1 MIKKTLLPVFV
12 GCYLF
17 FFTSCQENELG
28 PTQNPATDG
37 SLDALALDVVELLN
51 ESDAYHPVISTLEQ
65 EPVGIS
71 LSDLLFSIDINSKS
85 GSISRLQAAAKA
97 AEDHL
102 KVEVAPDKVEIPELW
117 LHKPNGLSVISKSDL
132 LVAYPPAG
140 DETEWNHIKAYTM
153 DKKVVYLDPAK
164 APDVPVVV
172 IEKYGFQAFKQEAI
186 YMNKMLKEAGL
197 QKEESFRDLAEARM
211 TSTGLETTILD
222 KIRLNDD
229 QEPWILG
236 SAEIYAITS
245 GIRNDNNEAEIAVI
259 PMYYLDKEGKTY
271 YPNQILLFWDD
282 YAYQAANI
290 QLFEKDGN
298 HNYQELVSTLVNEV
312 TALVGSLSGKPWITA
327 LGKIGAAIVEA
338 LPDSFWTNDDDY
350 VDSYYTIE
358 KTSTY
363 TDYYG
368 AGGNA
373 KASMRPYFVP
383 AN

>member
-1 MIKKTLLPVFV
+1 MMKKIVPLVV
-12 GCYLF
+12 GCYLLF
-17 FFTSCQENELG
+17 LTGCQENKLE
-28 PTQNPATDG
+28 PTPNPAADA
-37 SLDALALDVVELLN
+37 SLDELALNVVDLLN

-65 EPVGIS
+65 KPVGIS
-71 LSDLLFSIDINSKS
+71 LSELLTVIDTEGKN
-85 GSISRLQAAAKA
+85 GSISRLHTAAKA
-97 AEDHL
+97 ADDKL
-102 KVEVAPDKVEIPELW
+102 RTEVAPDKVEIPELW
-117 LHKPNGLSVISKSDL
+117 LHKPKHLTDINKSDL

-140 DETEWNHIKAYTM
+140 DEADWDKIKAYTL
-153 DKKVVYLDPAK
+153 DKRVVYLDPTK
-164 APDVPVVV
+164 EPDVPVVV
-172 IEKYGFQAFKQEAI
+172 VERYGFQAFKQEAI
-186 YMNKMLKEAGL
+186 YMNQMLKEAGL
-197 QKEESFRDLAEARM
+197 QREESFRELAEARM

-229 QEPWILG
+229 QEPWVSG
-236 SAEIYAITS
+236 SAEIYAVTS
-245 GIRNDNNEAEIAVI
+245 GIRNSNNEAEIAVI
-259 PMYYLDKEGKTY
+259 PMYYLDKDGKTY

-290 QLFEKDGN
+290 QLFEKDDN
-298 HNYQELVSTLVNEV
+298 HNYKELVSTLVSEV

-373 KASMRPYFVP
+373 KASMRPYFIP